1 MNRQRHGSNGKS
13 IWIDL
18 DNSPHVLFFNPLI
31 QELNRRGYHVVITA
45 RKFAQVCSLAE
56 LYHLDYRQV
65 GRHFG
70 KNKVMK
76 AAGTLIRALEML
88 PILHKEKPVLAFSHG
103 SRSQVLAAKF
113 AGIPTL
119 EAFDYEYAKG
129 LPFLYPTRALVPE
142 VVPTEKIYA
151 NTIPVSKYPGIKEDV
166 YIRDFEPDPSI
177 LQTLGIAEGDI
188 VITLRPPA
196 THAHYHNPESEP
208 IFAEI
213 VEFLCSQEKTR
224 LIMLPRIP
232 KQEREIRHRWAKHFT
247 THKIII
253 PQQVVNGLNL
263 IWHSDLVISG
273 GGTMIREA
281 AALGVPAYS
290 FFRGKTGAVDRY
302 LAETGRLVLLQN
314 PAEVRRKIR
323 VQPRQ
328 RQARTSHADNKV
340 LQAIIDE
347 VEKMI
352 KTEN

>member
-1 MNRQRHGSNGKS
+1 MKNQHHGES

-18 DNSPHVLFFNPLI
+18 DNSPHVLFFHPVI
-31 QELNRRGYHVVITA
+31 QELNKRGYKVVITA

-65 GRHFG
+65 GRHYG

-76 AAGTLIRALEML
+76 AAGVVIRALEML

-129 LPFLYPTRALVPE
+129 LPMLYPTRALVPE
-142 VVPTEKIYA
+142 VVQVQKIYA
-151 NTIPVSKYPGIKEDV
+151 NAIPVSKYPGIKEDV
-166 YIRDFEPDPSI
+166 YIQDFEPDSTV
-177 LQTLGIAEGDI
+177 LQTLGIAAGEI
-188 VITLRPPA
+188 VATIRPPA
-196 THAHYHNPESEP
+196 THAHYHNAESEP
-208 IFAEI
+208 IFEEV
-213 VEFLCSQEKTR
+213 VEFLCADEKTR
-224 LIMLPRIP
+224 LIMLPRIA
-232 KQEREIRHRWAKHFT
+232 KQDSDIRHKWQHHFESG
-247 THKIII
+247 KIII
-253 PQQVVNGLNL
+253 PPQVVNGLNL
-263 IWHSDLVISG
+263 IWQSDLVISG

-302 LAETGRLVLLQN
+302 LADAGRLVLLQN
-314 PAEVRRKIR
+314 AGEVRRKIR
-323 VQPRQ
+323 VQPRH
-328 RQARTSHADNKV
+328 RIARVKRANNKV

-347 VEKMI
+347 VVKMI
-352 KTEN
+352 ESET